1 VEHIYGVMPVM
12 EALKAG
18 SRAIDRL
25 IIASGA
31 RPARLRELIEAAR
44 RAGIPVIRQPR
55 AHLDR
60 ITGNANHQGVVAVAA
75 AARYADLDQLLS
87 NITPETI
94 LVLLDGI
101 EDPRNLGAIIRAAEC
116 AGAGGVIIPER
127 RSARLSQAAV
137 KASAGAVE
145 HIPVARARNMAS
157 LIEELKGRG
166 VCVVGV
172 QHPAEIPYTEYDY
185 SGPLAL
191 VFGGEGRGLSR
202 LVREKCD
209 VVVYIPMRG
218 KVASLNVSVAAGI
231 VLFEAV
237 RRHSALH
244 HP

>member
-1 VEHIYGVMPVM
+1 M

-25 IIASGA
+25 IVASGA
-31 RPARLRELIEAAR
+31 RAARLRELIEAAR
-44 RAGIPVIRQPR
+44 RAGIPVMRQPR

-60 ITGNANHQGVVAVAA
+60 ITGNADHQGVVAIAA
-75 AARYADLDQLLS
+75 AARYADLNLLLS
-87 NITPETI
+87 NIGPEAI
-94 LVLLDGI
+94 FVLLDGV
-101 EDPRNLGAIIRAAEC
+101 EDPRNLGAIIRVAEC
-116 AGAGGVIIPER
+116 AGANGVIIPER
-127 RSARLSQAAV
+127 RSARLSNTVV
-137 KASAGAVE
+137 KASAGALE

-166 VCVVGV
+166 VWVVGV
-172 QHPAEIPYTEYDY
+172 QHPGQIPHTEYDY

-209 VVVYIPMRG
+209 ILVYIPMRG
-218 KVASLNVSVAAGI
+218 KVTSLNVSVAAGI

-237 RRHSALH
+237 RRRSAARN
-244 HP
+244 P